1 MNITIVG
8 AGNSGS
14 AHAGMFAMDGHKVTI
29 YEFIPND
36 NFRQLCKHPIIRV
49 TYKDETC
56 DPLLHRVTDDPSEAF
71 EDAEII
77 FILTRTIAH
86 PILAEKITPYLKD
99 GQLVV
104 IAPGYGGS
112 LLFASKTAGKDIIY
126 AEGESIPFDCRLQS
140 PGHVDICFKNI
151 RNPMGFYP
159 ANRSKEGLSRLKQ
172 LLDTY
177 CLRKNIME
185 SALSNPNL
193 VVHTVGALM
202 GLARIEHSHGDYWM
216 YRESFTPSIMNL
228 LYALDK
234 ERMDVLAKMNLPEM
248 SFLDGFCYRTYEDQ
262 SVDSEIAFRNYA
274 ECGSPKGP
282 DSAETRYLTEDVP
295 IGLCL
300 LSTLGKKFG
309 LAMPVCD
316 GIISIAS
323 AVAKCDYWQEART
336 IEKLGLADM
345 SVVEILLGLKDG
357 LDHYKGNAE
366 L

>member
-14 AHAGMFAMDGHKVTI
+14 AHAGMFAKDGHSVTL
-29 YEFIPND
+29 YEFMPND
-36 NFRQLCKHPIIRV
+36 NFRQLRQNPVIRV
-49 TYKDETC
+49 SYKDEIN
-56 DPLLHRVTDDPSEAF
+56 DVPLDCVTDDPAAAF
-71 EDAEII
+71 KDAEII

-86 PILAEKITPYLKD
+86 PILADKITPYLKD

-104 IAPGYGGS
+104 VAPGYGGS
-112 LLFASKTAGKDIIY
+112 LFFARQTADKDIIY
-126 AEGESIPFDCRLQS
+126 AEGESIPFDCRLQTS
-140 PGHVDICFKNI
+140 GHVDICFKNI

-159 ANRSKEGLSRLKQ
+159 SKRSKEGLARLHQ

-177 CLRKNIME
+177 CLRKNIIE

-234 ERMDVLAKMNLPEM
+234 ERMNVLAEMNLPEM

-282 DSAETRYLTEDVP
+282 SSADTRYLTEDVP

-300 LSTLGKKFG
+300 LSTLGAKFG
-309 LAMPVCD
+309 LSMPVCD

-336 IEKLGLADM
+336 IEKLGLANM
-345 SVVEILLGLKDG
+345 SAEEILIGLENG
-357 LDHYKGNAE
+357 IY
-366 L
+366 